1 MIDVN
6 KKILW
11 ISDFDIETAPGG
23 AQRSDKII
31 IDEGRLQGKNIKK
44 VKFDSLPSAD
54 DFFDFDLVISSNVTY
69 IAHKTPDFIDLLSKH
84 PNHVRLEHDSNEHM
98 SPENRNKIFSNCKKT
113 FFLSDYH
120 YSFFKKLYGDI
131 FKNVVINYDPIDT
144 SQFFDQKKER
154 EDKILYAGYMH
165 EQKGSNLFF
174 ERALREPDNNFVVAG
189 FTTHLVYHFLASQV
203 PNVEFLGKIEY
214 EEMPE
219 IYNRYKTLFYEPNL
233 REPFCR
239 TTAEACL
246 CGMRIQTNQ
255 KNKIGSLQ
263 EIEKTGLKEF
273 ANKCN
278 DAAKTF
284 WEKI

>member
-31 IDEGRLQGKNIKK
+31 IEQGLLNGLNIKK
-44 VKFDSLPSAD
+44 TVMQTVDEVNSFD
-54 DFFDFDLVISSNVTY
+54 DFDLIITSNVTAISVLKPHVIDK
-69 IAHKTPDFIDLLSKH
+69 IASHK
-84 PNHVRLEHDSNEHM
+84 NHVRLEHDSNEHM

-278 DAAKTF
+278 NAAKTF

>member
-1 MIDVN
+1 MTNVN

-84 PNHVRLEHDSNEHM
+84 PNHVRIEHDSNEYVTKETR
-98 SPENRNKIFSNCKKT
+98 SNIFSNCKRT

-120 YSFFKKLYGDI
+120 YSFFKELYGDI
-131 FKNVVINYDPIDT
+131 FKNVVINYDPINT
-144 SQFFDQKKER
+144 HQFYDHRKKR
-154 EDKILYAGYMH
+154 ENKILYAGYIH
-165 EQKGSNLFF
+165 EAKGSSLFF
-174 ERALREPDNNFVVAG
+174 EKALREPENKFVVAG
-189 FTTHLVYHFLASQV
+189 FSTHLIYHFLASKI

-214 EEMPE
+214 EKMPE
-219 IYNRYKTLFYEPNL
+219 IYNKYTTLFYEPNL

-239 TTAEACL
+239 TIAESAL
-246 CGMRIQTNQ
+246 CGINILTNQ

-263 EIEKTGLKEF
+263 EIEKVGIEEF

-278 DAAKTF
+278 SAAKTF

>member
-11 ISDFDIETAPGG
+11 ISDFGIETAPGG

-44 VKFDSLPSAD
+44 VNFNSLPSAD

-69 IAHKTPDFIDLLSKH
+69 IANQNPEFIDLLSKH
-84 PNHVRLEHDSNEHM
+84 PNHVRIEHDSNEHVTKEVR
-98 SPENRNKIFSNCKKT
+98 SKIFSNCKRT

-120 YSFFKKLYGDI
+120 YSFFKELYGDI
-131 FKNVVINYDPIDT
+131 FKNVVINYDPINT
-144 SQFFDQKKER
+144 SEFYDYKKDR
-154 EDKILYAGYMH
+154 QNKTLYSGYIH
-165 EQKGSNLFF
+165 EAKGSIYFF
-174 ERALREPDNNFVVAG
+174 EKALREPKNQFVVAG
-189 FTTHLVYHFLASQV
+189 FSTHLVYHFLASRI
-203 PNVEFLGKIEY
+203 PNIEFVGKIEY
-214 EEMPE
+214 EKMPE
-219 IYNRYKTLFYEPNL
+219 IYNQYTTLIYEPNL

-239 TTAEACL
+239 TIAESAL
-246 CGMRIQTNQ
+246 CGINIQTNQ

-263 EIEKTGLKEF
+263 EIEKVGMEEF
-273 ANKCN
+273 AERCN
-278 DAAKTF
+278 NAAKTF